1 MKRVFIA
8 CAALV
13 SMMMV
18 ACTENTT
25 NATSKEAAATTASE
39 EGQTEIKSDI
49 VYVNVDQILALS
61 DIYQSEGVALQQK
74 TEKAQQSWAQKDQAF
89 QADAAKLQDRYQRG
103 LITSANAQAEQ
114 EKLQNRATAFQNSV
128 QTEAAKLDEE
138 NLVFSNRT
146 RDLIQRAITE
156 VNSERKYK
164 FILSATALVDADTT
178 LNISTQVLD
187 VVNRLYKEDQ
197 TEASK

>member
-25 NATSKEAAATTASE
+25 KATSSQSETAISE
-39 EGQTEIKSDI
+39 EAQTEITSEI
-49 VYVNVDQILALS
+49 VYVNVDQVLSLS
-61 DIYQSEGVALQQK
+61 DIYQTEGIALQQK
-74 TEKAQQSWAQKDQAF
+74 TEKAQQSWAQKDQSF

-146 RDLIQRAITE
+146 RDLIQRAISE
-156 VNSERKYK
+156 VNVDRKYK
-164 FILSATALVDADTT
+164 FILSATSLVDADTT
-178 LNISTQVLD
+178 LNISTQVLE
-187 VVNRLYKEDQ
+187 VVNKLYKEDQ
-197 TEASK
+197 AETK